1 MRLVRVRLKPT
12 WDESHTDVV
21 ITMSLPRQ
29 LAAWEVMDLCETL
42 RARSTNT
49 VRVVLPAVA
58 PSDWLDGWCEVLG
71 DAVVGRVE
79 VQFVI
84 PRAPRMRNRTG
95 APNNTQLEVD
105 FARGRSE
112 RKRR

>member
-42 RARSTNT
+42 KARSTNT

-58 PSDWLDGWCEVLG
+58 PSDWLDGWCEVLA
-71 DAVVGRVE
+71 DAVVGRIE
-79 VQFVI
+79 VQFVA
-84 PRAPRMRNRTG
+84 PRAPRVRNGTVARES
-95 APNNTQLEVD
+95 TQLEVD
-105 FARGRSE
+105 FAGSRCE
-112 RKRR
+112 RRRR